1 MPILVHQPLGGES
14 DQHLVDVATPKR
26 LDEDPFGFLNNLLN
40 RELVVT
46 AFQPGDYKH
55 NSLCRSVARA
65 QRPAKK
71 RVEVLSQP
79 RERKLIL
86 VVDPLNETSWTSRHM
101 NCMK

>member
-46 AFQPGDYKH
+46 AFQPGDYKQQF
-55 NSLCRSVARA
+55 SLPVRRTG
-65 QRPAKK
+65 PATSKEV
-71 RVEVLSQP
+71 RVEFLFY
-79 RERKLIL
+79 
-86 VVDPLNETSWTSRHM
+86 LNHG
-101 NCMK
+101 NG